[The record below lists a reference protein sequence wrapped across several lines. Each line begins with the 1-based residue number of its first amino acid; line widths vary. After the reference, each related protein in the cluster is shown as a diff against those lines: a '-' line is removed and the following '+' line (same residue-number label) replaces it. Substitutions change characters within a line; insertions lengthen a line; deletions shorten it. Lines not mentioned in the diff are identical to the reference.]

1 MNCHLARCG
10 TGFQTLLG
18 LSIWPRPEDTVLLC
32 DHGSPVQRVAN
43 AKMAVREALATAI
56 GREVLSCCMERRE
69 GEAYDTGCDVGNRG
83 AWANG

>member
-69 GEAYDTGCDVGNRG
+69 GEAYDT
-83 AWANG
+83 WL